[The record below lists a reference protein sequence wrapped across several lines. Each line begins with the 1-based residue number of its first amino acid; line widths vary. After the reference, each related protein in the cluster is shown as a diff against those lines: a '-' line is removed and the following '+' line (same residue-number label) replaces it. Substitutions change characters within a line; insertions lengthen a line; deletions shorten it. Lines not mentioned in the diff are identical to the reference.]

1 MNNPINLEEIIKQ
14 KRRLILNLRSILK
27 NEQIQ
32 LERLEKEAG
41 YAHSENLFS
50 NISNTPTPNDI
61 ERMTWKD
68 KIVHAIEASDKPILA
83 RQIAPILISWE
94 PELEGRSHLQSA
106 IANYLGQL
114 VNDGAV
120 IKTQRIGQRGAVY
133 SVVRDGE

>member
-1 MNNPINLEEIIKQ
+1 MNSPINLEEIIKQ

-27 NEQIQ
+27 SELIQ

-50 NISNTPTPNDI
+50 NISNTSRPNDI

-68 KIVHAIEASDKPILA
+68 KIVHAIEVSGKPILA

-94 PELEGRSHLQSA
+94 PELERKSHLQST

-133 SVVRDGE
+133 SVVRDGS